1 MEIKIAKTKL
11 IDTPQIL
18 IVNKSN
24 KCLNVLSKDLQK
36 QINAICKLNYVGDFG
51 KFLKINLNNEIFI
64 LAGLGDNENNNLEFE
79 NFGGLLL
86 NFLKNSNFKKFNWKL
101 I

>member
-36 QINAICKLNYVGDFG
+36 QINVLCKKLNYVADFG

-64 LAGLGDNENNNLEFE
+64 LAGLGDNENNAKRVNELIFINIES
-79 NFGGLLL
+79 
-86 NFLKNSNFKKFNWKL
+86 LKVL
-101 I
+101 IK